1 MRRSSFRGFLQIAA
15 ESGGR
20 GREQLALEIGGT
32 ARIESRA
39 PLQAPLPAITC
50 HCVIEG
56 ISWPVTKEN
65 CVST

>member
-15 ESGGR
+15 ESEGR

-39 PLQAPLPAITC
+39 PL
-50 HCVIEG
+50 
-56 ISWPVTKEN
+56 
-65 CVST
+65 